1 VDVVPADVSLKDF
14 AARLRSATPPVVGY
28 VSGGRF
34 KLDLRTVFPR
44 DDERLV
50 RCVHQALSTPQP

>member
-1 VDVVPADVSLKDF
+1 MPLYDPVKFDPP
-14 AARLRSATPPVVGY
+14 PPVVGY

-44 DDERLV
+44 QDLQLIEAIRS
-50 RCVHQALSTPQP
+50 AL